1 MVNQKHGRQSFSF
14 ARRNNYIKT
23 DPMEFVD
30 TDLLLSS
37 CKMSVA
43 KTDGRILTKSELHM
57 LYKAVLEKEEEYPY
71 YMPNYAIELSMYT
84 GMRVGEIAAL
94 HWSDIRGAIHIDYS
108 EHRLDF
114 KDKRSELII
123 SEPKNCKHR
132 TIQLTDKTRDLFDR
146 VKKLNQKSID
156 DFIFV
161 RPDGRRYTGHDISC
175 AASRRAIDA
184 GIGNTSI
191 HEIRRTISSLLN
203 TKLPQRVVADMLGHS
218 EYVNKHHYNF
228 STAEDE
234 EMIMALNDV
243 IQSYS
248 NV

>member
-1 MVNQKHGRQSFSF
+1 
-14 ARRNNYIKT
+14 
-23 DPMEFVD
+23 MEFVD
-30 TDLLLSS
+30 TDLLLSG
-37 CKMSVA
+37 CKISIIN
-43 KTDGRILTKSELHM
+43 KEGRILTKNELHR
-57 LYKAVLEKEEEYPY
+57 LYETVMEKEKENPY
-71 YMPNYAIELSMYT
+71 YMPNYCIELALYT

-94 HWSDIRGAIHIDYS
+94 HWSDIRDAIHIDYS

-114 KDKRSELII
+114 KDKKSELII

-132 TIQLTDKTRDLFDR
+132 AVALTRETRDLFDR
-146 VKKLNQKSID
+146 VKDLNQKSID

-191 HEIRRTISSLLN
+191 HEIRRTVSSLLN
-203 TKLPQRVVADMLGHS
+203 TKLPQKVVADMLGHS
-218 EYVNKHHYNF
+218 EYVNERHYNF

-234 EMIMALNDV
+234 EKIAALTDI